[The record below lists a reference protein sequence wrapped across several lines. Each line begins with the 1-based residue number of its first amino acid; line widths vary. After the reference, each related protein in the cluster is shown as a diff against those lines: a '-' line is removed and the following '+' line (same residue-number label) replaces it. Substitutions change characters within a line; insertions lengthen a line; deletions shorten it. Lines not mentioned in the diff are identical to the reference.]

1 MSKKWLLDRRT
12 VLKAA
17 GLSLSLPFL
26 EVMGAGE
33 NSSKPPQRFISLYF
47 PNGVYPKTWE
57 NSGQGKS
64 FKMGKVLEVFNPIK
78 DKISVVN
85 GLYHKAPGGH
95 IVSTIGYLSG
105 LVPSHG
111 KKLVRTKPSIDQI
124 IARKYAQ
131 DTFLPSLHMGVE
143 APLQGTNGN
152 IPRSHGNSISRSYSG
167 YKVEPE
173 LVPQLAFESLFGHL
187 DPATKKLTR
196 RRQVIVDGVWSQA
209 KDLAKKVS
217 RNDKGKLEQ
226 YFDSLRAVE
235 MKLAKT
241 LTPPKKSYIPK
252 TAPEIKKPE
261 VQGIPD
267 SHDEYVKLMLD
278 ILLLGIWTDTTRVAT
293 FMFGVSI
300 SQLNYGF
307 LKNGGNHHAMS
318 HNNHKAN
325 KVEGYNNINKFFSKH
340 AFSLIKRMDE
350 INEGNGSLLDNSMLM
365 FGSGIADGNVHENND
380 IPLLLAGSAGGKI
393 KTGRSIKVPEK
404 TRLADFL
411 HTVLHKYDLG
421 VNDLNG
427 LGTKTISEV

>member
-1 MSKKWLLDRRT
+1 MRKSWQLDRRT

-17 GLSLSLPFL
+17 GVSMGLPFL
-26 EVMGAGE
+26 DVMGAGE
-33 NSSKPPQRFISLYF
+33 SSSKPPQRFLSLYF

-57 NSGQGKS
+57 NSGEGKS
-64 FKMGKVLEVFNPIK
+64 FKLGKVLDAFNPIK
-78 DKISVVN
+78 DKVTVVN
-85 GLYHKAPGGH
+85 DLYHKAPGGH

-111 KKLVRTKPSIDQI
+111 KKLVRTKPSIDQM
-124 IARKYAQ
+124 IAKKYVK
-131 DTFLPSLHMGVE
+131 DTFLPSLHLGVE

-152 IPRSHGNSISRSYSG
+152 IPKSHGNSISRSFSG
-167 YKVEPE
+167 YKIEPE

-187 DPATKKLTR
+187 DPATKKLTK
-196 RRQVIVDGVWSQA
+196 RRQMIVDGVWSQA

-226 YFDSLRAVE
+226 YFDSLRSVE

-241 LTPPKKSYIPK
+241 LNPPKKSYVPK
-252 TAPEIKKPE
+252 SKPEIKKPD
-261 VQGIPD
+261 VQGIPE
-267 SHDEYVKLMLD
+267 SHEEYVKLMLD

-300 SQLNYGF
+300 SQINYNF

-325 KVEGYNNINKFFSKH
+325 KVEGYNNINKWFSGL
-340 AFSLIKRMDE
+340 AFSLMKRMDQ
-350 INEGNGSLLDNSMLM
+350 IDEGNGTLLDNSLVM

-380 IPLLLAGSAGGKI
+380 IPLLLGGSAGGKI
-393 KTGRSIKVPEK
+393 KTGRSVKASGNK
-404 TRLADFL
+404 RLADFL
-411 HTVLHKYDLG
+411 HTVLHKYDIG
-421 VNDLNG
+421 VSDLNG
-427 LGTKTISEV
+427 LGTSTVSEV